1 MDIKK
6 GQIVTSKAGHDGG
19 RFFIVTDVKDGYVY
33 LSDGKERKL
42 NAPKK
47 KNIKHIA
54 KTNTVEEIPKTDK
67 SLRKL
72 LNNFSRFNQ
81 ED

>member
-6 GQIVTSKAGHDGG
+6 GQIVISKAGHDDGQP
-19 RFFIVTDVKDGYVY
+19 FVVVEVKDNYVY
-33 LSDGKERKL
+33 LADGKERKL
-42 NAPKK
+42 NALKK

-54 KTNTVEEIPKTDK
+54 VTNSVVNLPDTDK

-72 LNNFSRFNQ
+72 LNSFSRVNQ